1 MTGAGYL
8 LEGAPWAPALVLLPL
23 GAAFLA
29 FALPRAGRSLA
40 ALSALALPALAG
52 GLAARVALHG
62 PQRYRIGG
70 WGPPLG
76 IDWHADGLSAL
87 LCLLTAAVGA
97 GATLYALSGAGIAA
111 GPARRGGRDLFWSLW
126 LFAWAAL
133 YALFLSADAFN
144 LYVCL
149 ELLGLAAVGLAA
161 QEVKPEALEAAL
173 RYLLVNLLGS
183 FAYLLGVVLLY
194 AGHATLDLAALARSV
209 EPGPGTGAAA
219 VLVAG
224 GLLLKAAVFPFH
236 VWLPPA
242 HGNAPAPV
250 SAVLSALVVKASFY
264 LFLRFWLPVFGAP
277 AAGAGDVHLA
287 GTFLGALGAAAL
299 VWGSVLALIQER
311 LKLLVAYSTV
321 AQVGALFLVFPL
333 AGPTPWGA
341 AAWAGG
347 VYLALSHGLA
357 KAGMFLAAGSLA
369 ASAGHDRMAELPRVL
384 QARPVAAFAFAAA
397 SVSLMGLPPSGG
409 FVGKWLLLG
418 AAVES
423 GGWAWAAVLGGSGLL
438 TAGYCFRVLPGAF
451 ALAPGPAGPEAFR
464 GPGAAPAPAAEW
476 AGLGLALGALAL
488 GFLAPWIL
496 ELAAVGYPFPGP
508 VSRGA
513 GVPP

>member
-1 MTGAGYL
+1 VAGHL

-23 GAAFLA
+23 GAALLA
-29 FALPRAGRSLA
+29 FGLPRAGRALA
-40 ALSALALPALAG
+40 ALSALALPALAA
-52 GLAARVALHG
+52 GLAAHVALHG

-87 LCLLTAAVGA
+87 LCLLTAAVGG
-97 GATLYALSGAGIAA
+97 GATLYALAGGGSPTGAGR
-111 GPARRGGRDLFWSLW
+111 PRGRDLFWSLW

-133 YALFLSADAFN
+133 HALFLSADAFN

-161 QEVKPEALEAAL
+161 QAGKPEVLEAAL
-173 RYLLVNLLGS
+173 RYLLVNFLGS

-194 AGHATLDLAALARSV
+194 AGHATLDLAALARAV
-209 EPGPGTGAAA
+209 EPGPATAAA
-219 VLVAG
+219 AALVAG

-264 LFLRFWLPVFGAP
+264 LFLRFWLPVFGPA
-277 AAGAGDVHLA
+277 AAGAGGAQRVGIA
-287 GTFLGALGAAAL
+287 LGALGAAAV
-299 VWGSVLALIQER
+299 VWGSVLALVQER

-333 AGPTPWGA
+333 AGPTSWGA

-357 KAGMFLAAGSLA
+357 KAGMFLAAGALA
-369 ASAGHDRMAELPRVL
+369 ASAGHDRVRDLPRAL

-397 SVSLMGLPPSGG
+397 AMSLMGLPPSGG

-451 ALAPGPAGPEAFR
+451 ALVPERDGPDRFPGSSAP
-464 GPGAAPAPAAEW
+464 PAPLAEW
-476 AGLGLALGALAL
+476 AGLGLALGALVL
-488 GFLAPWIL
+488 GLLAPWVL
-496 ELAAVGYPFPGP
+496 GLAAVGCPFPGP
-508 VSRGA
+508 LSWRAGA
-513 GVPP
+513 LP